1 MISALPVRRRLLL
14 GGAGVAL
21 LLLVAYVVFGATAPA
36 RLQAVEPADGAV
48 LTAAPAQVAL
58 RFTAAPNPRTMHI
71 TVVGPG
77 GADVTRGAPVA
88 DDILIKVPVAAG
100 HPGRYRIGFH
110 VELGDGTPV
119 SGLVTFTVGAGTPPA
134 ADPDAAEAAGAAHG
148 GHHMERDTSTLVLV
162 SIDLALMVGVVWLL
176 TRRSRVR

>member
-1 MISALPVRRRLLL
+1 MISALPTRRRLLF

-21 LLLVAYVVFGATAPA
+21 MLLVAYLVFGAPAPA
-36 RLQAVEPADGAV
+36 RLQAVEPADGTV
-48 LTAAPAQVAL
+48 LIAAPAQVAL
-58 RFTAAPNPRTMHI
+58 RFTAAPQPRTMHI

-77 GADVTRGAPVA
+77 GADVTRGEPVV
-88 DDILIKVPVAAG
+88 DDVLITVPVTAE
-100 HPGRYRIGFH
+100 HPGRYRVGFH
-110 VELGDGTPV
+110 LELGDGAPV
-119 SGLVTFTVGAGTPPA
+119 SGLVTFTVGSGAQPA
-134 ADPDAAEAAGAAHG
+134 ADPVEAAGAAHG